1 VDLKQ
6 HIDQL
11 LTPSFLDEI
20 RDIRRTL
27 HRHPELSFM
36 EKNTSAYLRS
46 LLDAWEVPYDYPFVK
61 HGILARVEGAQP
73 GPILALRADMDA
85 LPIQENSDLEF
96 ASQQPGVMH
105 ACGHDVHM
113 SSLLGTLRVLMAL
126 KDQIKGTVLFVFQPG
141 EEKIPGGAKLMLEE
155 GVFQEWKP
163 DLILAQH
170 VLPEMPAG
178 QVGFRPGMYMAS
190 CDEIFM
196 RVKGKG
202 GHGALRHLLK
212 DPILMSSRILLGLQ
226 EEVMAAAPAG
236 VPTVLSFGT
245 VRAEGATN
253 VVPDQVYLEGTFR
266 TMNEPWRKR
275 AHQLIEELSTEI
287 AGADGGHVELEI
299 LKGYPVLHNHEAIT
313 KEARRLASGFLGE
326 ERVVDMDVRMT
337 AEDFAWFTQAIPG
350 MMYRLGVKHPGP
362 EKSYALHTPE
372 FTVDESALR
381 TGIGLMSY
389 LSIEL
394 LQTRRSE

>member
-1 VDLKQ
+1 MDLKQ

-11 LTPSFLDEI
+11 LTPPFLDEI

-275 AHQLIEELSTEI
+275 AHQLIEELSAEI